1 MSTAARG
8 SWMPT
13 GAARPTPRSLEIAP
27 FAAAEV
33 YLYLRYAA
41 LGTQFHFWLHA
52 LVGGAIGF
60 AVLAAVALVRR
71 RPLPSRGL
79 LAVMGWVF
87 LAHLYAAFPD
97 ILFIAADALHVPWMD
112 AFALHIAIHFV
123 PLPILTTAVV
133 FFAALGAWTAAALG
147 RRRLAIGALIVVTAV
162 AGAGLG
168 LRSPIPRSLAEVCA
182 ADPALDC
189 SEVAAAGDGPTSAA
203 ALVSVWCALPREA
216 SA

>member
-1 MSTAARG
+1 MNAAAGG
-8 SWMPT
+8 SWTPA
-13 GAARPTPRSLEIAP
+13 GARRPARWSPGLAL
-27 FAAAEV
+27 FAATEV
-33 YLYLRYAA
+33 YLYTRYAA

-52 LVGGAIGF
+52 LVGGGIGF
-60 AVLAAVALVRR
+60 AGLTVAALVRR
-71 RPLPSRGL
+71 RPLPRRGL
-79 LAVMGWVF
+79 LAVGAWI
-87 LAHLYAAFPD
+87 LAAHLYAVFPD

-112 AFALHIAIHFV
+112 VFALHITIHFI

-147 RRRLAIGALIVVTAV
+147 RRRLAAGALIVVTAV